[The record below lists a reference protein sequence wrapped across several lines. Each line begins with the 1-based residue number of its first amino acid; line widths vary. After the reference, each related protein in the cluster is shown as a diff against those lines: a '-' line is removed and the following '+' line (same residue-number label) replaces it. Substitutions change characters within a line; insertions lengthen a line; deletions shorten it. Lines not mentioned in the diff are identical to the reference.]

1 MSDACHAR
9 DGGVHAGGEG
19 RAQHLGDA
27 PHHKHQSGEI
37 ETGVVHCQ
45 YLSGAGAGEGEV
57 LLQQEQQQKDHH
69 TQQEIVGMY
78 HRKGGFAGEGVQL
91 GELPVEYPAH
101 HGENRI
107 EQGTVHI
114 AFH

>member
-1 MSDACHAR
+1 MPAMPEIAASMLEVR
-9 DGGVHAGGEG
+9 GEPSTWVTP
-19 RAQHLGDA
+19 RATN
-27 PHHKHQSGEI
+27 I
-37 ETGVVHCQ
+37 RVVHCQ

-91 GELPVEYPAH
+91 GELPVEYPAR
-101 HGENRI
+101 HGEDRI